1 MYVYVYIYCIN
12 TYFFTCIP
20 TLYVSSCFAYT
31 AVYPYTHI
39 HTCTHTAPS
48 GGLASRPGR
57 AASPWQRPARLRASL
72 AVCRRTGRAGPGR
85 AGGASVCLSSM
96 ACNQA
101 ENVIKKIVREI
112 GQECAAQGQTV
123 SETLVAFMLCV
134 TRLLDTTNPSLS
146 TIKMQVYFDMNYAN
160 RAELLRE
167 QHHVLEGRLAHV
179 LREITDSRPRVQ
191 EEMENV
197 YRKIVSYVLLSS
209 GLGPPTDIQVVREV
223 TAALQSVFP
232 QTEMN
237 TFISLSKKNK
247 EQQLKNLAMLVTG
260 IRLYNK
266 ECGKGG
272 SSIDDLPAILNEAIP
287 SATQTLDEGLNTC
300 QARAHQ
306 YAALLESMQEDQD
319 RCTQLS
325 SFKLKEALFNVRQ
338 YEAFLCI
345 LLSDVITSAQEV
357 EKMNVQFTATMEQ
370 LKNTVQ
376 NKVSVNTNEVFPL
389 FIALSNLW
397 TGFQDE
403 MLLLHFLTNMTNNL
417 QQFSEI
423 QSQLF
428 PEDMLSSL
436 LEGMT
441 VKSDEERI
449 RETKGIR
456 VNVSDFK
463 NQEWLFPETIDNFD
477 QLPIQYHSFCAHAIG
492 VKGLTLPGNPA
503 IGILKHRERCYVFS
517 SKEAAYLFAQDPD
530 KFIQLNVEK
539 AKEYAEL
546 IQLLELRHQ
555 FEDLVSYAQAGNAV
569 RFLIKTTIKCDS
581 STQTDTHILPPTIV
595 TSYEWNEWE
604 LRRKA
609 IKLANLRRR
618 LTHAMQTELSHMRRE
633 NSTQVYLPK
642 DVGTQTKR
650 DSSSNVPRPQI
661 FLEGLRGGSSPT
673 THMVKVDLTRA
684 VDET

>member
-1 MYVYVYIYCIN
+1 M
-12 TYFFTCIP
+12 
-20 TLYVSSCFAYT
+20 SCDLDE
-31 AVYPYTHI
+31 
-39 HTCTHTAPS
+39 S
-48 GGLASRPGR
+48 
-57 AASPWQRPARLRASL
+57 
-72 AVCRRTGRAGPGR
+72 
-85 AGGASVCLSSM
+85 
-96 ACNQA
+96 
-101 ENVIKKIVREI
+101 VIKKIIRKI
-112 GQECAAQGQTV
+112 GQECTAQGQTV
-123 SETLVAFMLCV
+123 SETLVAFMVKAVVLDPVNDFHVDQSPTDEDVQSLIQLCV

-167 QHHVLEGRLAHV
+167 QCHVMEGRLAPV
-179 LREITDSRPRVQ
+179 VRDITQSCPRVQ

-197 YRKIVSYVLLSS
+197 YQKIVSYVLLSS
-209 GLGPPTDIQVVREV
+209 GLGSPTDIEAVREV
-223 TAALQSVFP
+223 AAALQSVFP
-232 QTEMN
+232 QTEMI

-247 EQQLKNLAMLVTG
+247 EQQLRNFAMLVTG

-287 SATQTLDEGLNTC
+287 SATWTVDECLNTC
-300 QARAHQ
+300 HMLAHQ
-306 YAALLESMQEDQD
+306 YTALLESTQEDPQ
-319 RCTQLS
+319 RYTQLS
-325 SFKLKEALFNVRQ
+325 SLKLKEALFNVRQ

-345 LLSDVITSAQEV
+345 LLSDAITSAQEV
-357 EKMNVQFTATMEQ
+357 KKMNVQFAATMEQ

-376 NKVSVNTNEVFPL
+376 DKVAIDTKEVFPL
-389 FIALSNLW
+389 FVALSNLW
-397 TGFQDE
+397 SSFQDE
-403 MLLLHFLTNMTNNL
+403 ILLLSFLTNMTNNL

-428 PEDMLSSL
+428 PEEVLTSL
-436 LEGMT
+436 LEGVT

-449 RETKGIR
+449 RETMGTR

-463 NQEWLFPETIDNFD
+463 NQEWLFPETTDNFD
-477 QLPIQYHSFCAHAIG
+477 QLLIQYHGFCAHAIG
-492 VKGLTLPGNPA
+492 VKGLILPGNPA
-503 IGILKHRERCYVFS
+503 IGILKHKERCYVFS
-517 SKEAAYLFAQDPD
+517 SKEAAYIFAEDPD

-539 AKEYAEL
+539 AKEHAEL
-546 IQLLELRHQ
+546 IQLLELHHQ
-555 FEDLVSYAQAGNAV
+555 FEYLFPHAQD
-569 RFLIKTTIKCDS
+569 RKRDKSLIKLTKKCDS

-609 IKLANLRRR
+609 IKLANLRRK
-618 LTHAMQTELSHMRRE
+618 LTHAMQTDLSHMRRE

-642 DVGTQTKR
+642 DVSTQTKR
-650 DSSSNVPRPQI
+650 DNSSNVPRPQI

>member
-1 MYVYVYIYCIN
+1 M
-12 TYFFTCIP
+12 
-20 TLYVSSCFAYT
+20 SCDLDE
-31 AVYPYTHI
+31 
-39 HTCTHTAPS
+39 S
-48 GGLASRPGR
+48 
-57 AASPWQRPARLRASL
+57 
-72 AVCRRTGRAGPGR
+72 
-85 AGGASVCLSSM
+85 
-96 ACNQA
+96 
-101 ENVIKKIVREI
+101 VIKKIIRKI
-112 GQECAAQGQTV
+112 GQECTAQGQTV
-123 SETLVAFMLCV
+123 SETLVAFMVKAVVLDPVNDFHVDQSPTEEDVQSLIQLCV

-167 QHHVLEGRLAHV
+167 QCHVMEGRLAPV
-179 LREITDSRPRVQ
+179 VRDITQSCPRVQ

-197 YRKIVSYVLLSS
+197 YQKIVSYVLLSS
-209 GLGPPTDIQVVREV
+209 GLGSPTDIEAVREV
-223 TAALQSVFP
+223 AAALQSVFP
-232 QTEMN
+232 QTEMI

-247 EQQLKNLAMLVTG
+247 EQQLRNFAMLVTG

-272 SSIDDLPAILNEAIP
+272 SGIDDLPAILNEAIP
-287 SATQTLDEGLNTC
+287 SATRTVDECLNTC
-300 QARAHQ
+300 HMLAHQ
-306 YAALLESMQEDQD
+306 YTALLESTQEDPQ
-319 RCTQLS
+319 RYTQLS
-325 SFKLKEALFNVRQ
+325 SLKLKEALFNVRQ

-345 LLSDVITSAQEV
+345 LLSDAITSAQEV
-357 EKMNVQFTATMEQ
+357 KKMNVQFAATMEQ

-376 NKVSVNTNEVFPL
+376 DKVAIDTKEVFPL
-389 FIALSNLW
+389 FVALSNLW
-397 TGFQDE
+397 SGFQDE
-403 MLLLHFLTNMTNNL
+403 ILLLSFLTNMTNNL

-428 PEDMLSSL
+428 PEEVLTSL
-436 LEGMT
+436 LEGVT

-449 RETKGIR
+449 RETMGTR

-463 NQEWLFPETIDNFD
+463 NQEWLFPETTDNFD
-477 QLPIQYHSFCAHAIG
+477 QLLIQYHGFCAHAIG

-503 IGILKHRERCYVFS
+503 IGILKHKERCYVFS
-517 SKEAAYLFAQDPD
+517 SKEAAYIFAEDPD

-539 AKEYAEL
+539 AKEHAEL
-546 IQLLELRHQ
+546 IQLLELHHQ
-555 FEDLVSYAQAGNAV
+555 FEYLFPRAQDRN
-569 RFLIKTTIKCDS
+569 RDKSLIKLTKKCDS

-609 IKLANLRRR
+609 IKLANLRRK
-618 LTHAMQTELSHMRRE
+618 LTHAMQTDLSHMRRE

-642 DVGTQTKR
+642 DVSTQTKR
-650 DSSSNVPRPQI
+650 DNSSNVPRPQI